1 MEYEDLVDETDAAGA
16 EEGVEA
22 DAADPAVEKRA
33 PGWKAVII
41 TGLLAGLIG
50 TGGGA
55 AALYYGISYGLKT
68 QSPDMTQL
76 KAELQQELRAEMT
89 ALTSRL
95 SAVENTADEAA
106 NRLLPEFDMA
116 PMDLSPLEARIIALE
131 NAPSPEIDPDALSA
145 LQAAQADGFEWPNVD
160 DLNDRLAAL
169 ENRPIATTD
178 PSVSPEMLLE
188 MADRIDALEAA
199 SALAVAPA
207 LPTDLL
213 ARIDA
218 LENRPVVTPE
228 KQIIPVLAFPKQA
241 MLRAT
246 EDMATGGFIERTLS
260 KHVRVKDDDDPR
272 TLIEGI
278 EADLSEGRLDLAA
291 NKYESLPAPVQQVAR
306 AWYESVQ
313 QANIKAAP

>member
-22 DAADPAVEKRA
+22 DAADPAVVKRA

-55 AALYYGISYGLKT
+55 AALYYGLKT
-68 QSPDMTQL
+68 QSPDMTQV

-199 SALAVAPA
+199 PALAVPPA

-241 MLRAT
+241 MLRAA

-291 NKYESLPAPVQQVAR
+291 NKYERLPAPVQQVAR